1 MSRGSR
7 LAARTSGLVLL
18 AFAVACGEP
27 RAPSPES
34 RPTSPEVS
42 MPDISGAAPAV
53 QSQLREAYTAMQQK
67 VSAASSAGERAAA
80 YGDMGRLFLAT
91 EFLDSAETCFL
102 NAQTLEPADPR
113 WPYFLAHIHR
123 RKNEPDKAAA
133 LFERVLALEPNHVA
147 ALIWLG
153 DMRLVEG
160 RPDAAEAPLAKA
172 LTLAPR
178 EAAALDRAGR
188 AALARRDYATAI
200 KDLGAALEIQPQAS
214 SLHYPLSVAY
224 RAVGDTRNADAHL
237 RLRGN
242 VDVAPNDPLM
252 QQVAALLQNA
262 SAAEVRGVNAMAA
275 RQWADAVVALRQA
288 IAQSPGN
295 AFTHSN
301 LGTALFETGD
311 AKGSLDEFQTAVRL
325 SPGLSK
331 ANYGAGIVLEAT
343 GHDQEAIAAFSK
355 AVDTD
360 PSSVEARMSLADAL
374 RRNGRERESLP
385 QYAEVIT
392 RSPAASQAAF
402 GYAMALVRLGK
413 YREARDRLD
422 AATKTYADQPGFAH
436 ALARVLAAAPD
447 GAVRDG
453 ARALNI
459 TQALLQSQ
467 RTLELAQTMAMAL
480 AETGRFEEAAEWQR
494 DAMAAAAESNRRDL
508 SERLSENLSR
518 YEQRLPCRVPWPAN
532 DPVFR
537 PRPTN

>member
-1 MSRGSR
+1 
-7 LAARTSGLVLL
+7 
-18 AFAVACGEP
+18 
-27 RAPSPES
+27 
-34 RPTSPEVS
+34 

-53 QSQLREAYTAMQQK
+53 QSQLREAYAAMQQK
-67 VSAASSAGERAAA
+67 VSATSSAGERAAA

-224 RAVGDTRNADAHL
+224 RALGDTRNADAHL
-237 RLRGN
+237 KLRG
-242 VDVAPNDPLM
+242 DVPPALNDPLM
-252 QQVAALLQNA
+252 QQVGAQLQNA
-262 SAAEVRGVNAMAA
+262 SAAEVRGANAMAKH
-275 RQWADAVVALRQA
+275 QWAEAISALRQA
-288 IAQSPGN
+288 IALSPDN
-295 AFTHSN
+295 AFTHLN

-325 SPGLSK
+325 SPNLSK

-343 GHDQEAIAAFSK
+343 GHDQEAIASFSK

-360 PSSVEARMSLADAL
+360 PASVEARMSLADAL

-392 RSPAASQAAF
+392 RSPAVSQAAF
-402 GYAMALVRLGK
+402 GYAMALVRLER
-413 YREARDRLD
+413 YREARDRLEI
-422 AATKTYADQPGFAH
+422 AMQTYPDQPGLAH
-436 ALARVLAAAPD
+436 ALARLLAAAPD
-447 GAVRDG
+447 DNVRDG
-453 ARALNI
+453 PRALTI
-459 TQALLQSQ
+459 VEALLKNQ
-467 RTLELAQTMAMAL
+467 RTVQLAQTMAMAL
-480 AETGRFEEAAEWQR
+480 AENGRFDEAVQWQR
-494 DAMAAAAESNRRDL
+494 EAMNATTSNGRPADESLVR
-508 SERLSENLSR
+508 NLSR
-518 YEQRLPCRVPWPAN
+518 YEHRLPCRVPWPEN
-532 DPVFR
+532 DPVFKPR
-537 PRPTN
+537 PR